1 MDKKKCMIM
10 YGLREKRNPV
20 KTVRERDEREMVKR
34 IVSFLQDDEQELERE
49 VEEVYRMGK
58 YKEGEKRPLKVKM
71 RSQGAAEELLAR
83 TGKLAG
89 SEEYKNI
96 WVKRDMNL
104 EEREREKELRHEAK
118 EKNERRTETEK
129 EEFYWKIVDG
139 KLRKWYNRERKEEA
153 QEIQE

>member
-1 MDKKKCMIM
+1 M
-10 YGLREKRNPV
+10 
-20 KTVRERDEREMVKR
+20 RERDEREMVKR

-83 TGKLAG
+83 TGKLVG